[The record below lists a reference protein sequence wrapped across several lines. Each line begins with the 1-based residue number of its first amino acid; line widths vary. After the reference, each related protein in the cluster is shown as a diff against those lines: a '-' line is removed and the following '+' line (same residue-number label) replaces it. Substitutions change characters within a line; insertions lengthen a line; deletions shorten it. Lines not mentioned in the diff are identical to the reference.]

1 MPRLLFGRDAA
12 AAQAVSRGGS
22 FGRAKSCILLFMW
35 GGPAHQDTWDL
46 KPEAPAE
53 IRGEFRPISSV
64 VPGIQIGEHFPLIAR
79 RTDKLA
85 IVRSMTHG
93 DVNHTTATHYLLTGQ
108 PSPPPARRWAG
119 ARHHR
124 AGGGALLQQGAELRH
139 DWPAL
144 GSVLAK
150 LGRGHGPLPPYI
162 TMRPKLEN
170 DVPRFVEE
178 SHGQTAGWLG
188 QSFDPLII
196 DADPSRSD
204 YRVGDFSLPAEISAR
219 RLDDRKS
226 LLTHIDDQRRAM
238 EQAATVGSL
247 DSYYNRA
254 FELLHSATGSGA
266 FDLSQEPNALR
277 DRYGR
282 NPHGQSVLQARRLV
296 ERGVPLV
303 TVFWPSD
310 GIKNVSVYWDTH
322 SRNFKD
328 LKTRP

>member
-1 MPRLLFGRDAA
+1 MPIAVRWAVKPAAMCSCGGVEPVRLVDAKAVARAQEAA
-12 AAQAVSRGGS
+12 ARAVPRTQS
-22 FGRAKSCILLFMW
+22 FGRARSCILLFMW

-53 IRGEFRPISSV
+53 IRGEFKPISTV
-64 VPGIQIGEHFPLIAR
+64 VPGIDIGEHFPLLAR

-85 IVRSMTHG
+85 IIRSMTHG

-108 PSPPPARRWAG
+108 PSPPLG
-119 ARHHR
+119 DD
-124 AGGGALLQQGAELRH
+124 LRH
-139 DWPAL
+139 DWPSL

-150 LGRGHGPLPPYI
+150 LGRGRGPLPPYV

-219 RLDDRKS
+219 RLDDRQS
-226 LLTHIDDQRRAM
+226 LLAHIDDQRRAM
-238 EQAATVGSL
+238 EQAASVGASTAATAAR
-247 DSYYNRA
+247 SSSCTRHPA
-254 FELLHSATGSGA
+254 AAPSTCRKSPPRSATATAATRTANRCCKPAASSSGA
-266 FDLSQEPNALR
+266 CRS
-277 DRYGR
+277 
-282 NPHGQSVLQARRLV
+282 S
-296 ERGVPLV
+296 
-303 TVFWPSD
+303 PSS
-310 GIKNVSVYWDTH
+310 GPATA
-322 SRNFKD
+322 SRM
-328 LKTRP
+328 